1 MGSPDSSTKKYEVPF
16 FGVFILYLSPPLHN
30 SDFLIRQAVELVH
43 QRVNLRLKRR
53 YVRARINA
61 LGREDALN
69 AGFYGGALGVGGGM
83 GNFFT
88 DYLILVP

>member
-1 MGSPDSSTKKYEVPF
+1 
-16 FGVFILYLSPPLHN
+16 
-30 SDFLIRQAVELVH
+30 LVH

-69 AGFYGGALGVGGGM
+69 AGFYGGALGVGGG
-83 GNFFT
+83 GWEIS
-88 DYLILVP
+88 LQII